1 MQTSLQWWN
10 KTKSNPDLLINWLKN
25 QYHGERTAA
34 VKIRELFL
42 TEDINLSEKEEK
54 LILQIAKE
62 EDLHADWVAK
72 LLQDRGVSAEI
83 LDKESRYWDKVLDN
97 KKHSK
102 EELAAIAN
110 LAENMRLERIKVIAE
125 DSTADA
131 DIRAVFK
138 KILPMEVKHE
148 HIFGSMTNRESIIK
162 ALSNHE
168 DGLNEL
174 GLVL

>member
-42 TEDINLSEKEEK
+42 AEDINLSEKEEK

-97 KKHSK
+97 KNIPRKSW
-102 EELAAIAN
+102 LQ
-110 LAENMRLERIKVIAE
+110 
-125 DSTADA
+125 
-131 DIRAVFK
+131 
-138 KILPMEVKHE
+138 
-148 HIFGSMTNRESIIK
+148 
-162 ALSNHE
+162 
-168 DGLNEL
+168 
-174 GLVL
+174 

>member
-10 KTKSNPDLLINWLKN
+10 KTKSNPDLLISWLKN

-42 TEDINLSEKEEK
+42 AEGINLSEKEK
-54 LILQIAKE
+54 KSIIQIAKE
-62 EDLHADWVAK
+62 EDLHAEWVAK

-83 LDKESRYWDKVLDN
+83 LNKESRYWDRVLVN
-97 KKHSK
+97 KNHSK

-125 DSTADA
+125 DSTAEE

-148 HIFGSMTNRESIIK
+148 FIFGSMTNRESVIK
-162 ALSNHE
+162 ALANHE
-168 DGLNEL
+168 NGLNEL
-174 GLVL
+174 GLVM